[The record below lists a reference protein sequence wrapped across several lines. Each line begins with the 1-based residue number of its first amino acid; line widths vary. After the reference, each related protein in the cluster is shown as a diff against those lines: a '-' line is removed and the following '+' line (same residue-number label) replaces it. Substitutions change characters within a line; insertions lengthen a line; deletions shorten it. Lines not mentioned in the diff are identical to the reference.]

1 MRVKTLKNK
10 NQKNMTIK
18 VCVGSSCH
26 LKGSY
31 EVIEAFKEVLKKY
44 DVEDVVELQ
53 ASFCLGHCALGV
65 TVGCEGMEPAE
76 RGPQVEET
84 PDGFILHSVN
94 AGNVEELFAKEI
106 YPKLF
111 LN

>member
-1 MRVKTLKNK
+1 
-10 NQKNMTIK
+10 MTIK

-44 DVEDVVELQ
+44 DVEDVIDLQ

-65 TVGCEGMEPAE
+65 MRRHGACRTW
-76 RGPQVEET
+76 
-84 PDGFILHSVN
+84 S
-94 AGNVEELFAKEI
+94 AGGRDT
-106 YPKLF
+106 
-111 LN
+111 